1 LLCRLVVVQ
10 VGSGFDINTGAAEA
24 AAEVAAKVLA
34 EVLVVLAV

>member
-1 LLCRLVVVQ
+1 VVQ